1 MNKFQLSSDHYIHVN
16 ILNKIRESNF
26 SFRVT
31 KISCYNEKHTAYP
44 IFFHYLLALFFYNTA
59 VNFPLRIILISL
71 SFRNFISDFRQVF
84 SSLEKQLM
92 FLIL

>member
-1 MNKFQLSSDHYIHVN
+1 MILKEDGTLELSYFCKMNKFQLSSDHYIHVN

-44 IFFHYLLALFFYNTA
+44 IFFHYLLY
-59 VNFPLRIILISL
+59 
-71 SFRNFISDFRQVF
+71 
-84 SSLEKQLM
+84 
-92 FLIL
+92 FL

>member
-59 VNFPLRIILISL
+59 VNFPLRIVRGIQFLSLL
-71 SFRNFISDFRQVF
+71 SFNI
-84 SSLEKQLM
+84 
-92 FLIL
+92 FLFFFTKR